1 MQAALI
7 AQTATL
13 ARAGITG
20 DGALEDFHYSI
31 VVQASPERMP
41 SGGDV
46 VAAYGGVD
54 DPRISFIGYTSS
66 GKGIIAVYRA

>member
-7 AQTATL
+7 AQTSAL
-13 ARAGITG
+13 ARAGIAG
-20 DGALEDFHYSI
+20 DGALQDFHCSI
-31 VVQASPERMP
+31 IVQASSERMF

-54 DPRISFIGYTSS
+54 DPCISFIGYTSS
-66 GKGIIAVYRA
+66 GKGFIVVDRA